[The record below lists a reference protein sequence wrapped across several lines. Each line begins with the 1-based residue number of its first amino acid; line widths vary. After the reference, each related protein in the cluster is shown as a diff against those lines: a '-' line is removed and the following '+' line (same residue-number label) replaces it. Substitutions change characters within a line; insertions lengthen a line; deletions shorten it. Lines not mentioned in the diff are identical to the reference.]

1 MWHAVAMIQKY
12 LPAVALVISLG
23 ALAAA
28 GTFYFEGQRT
38 YRKLSA
44 DIAQVK
50 VSLTL
55 LTQRAGAGGE
65 SETIQAIQNR
75 LAVLEE
81 NWRNPQ
87 TAAPSPTPE
96 APAQS
101 FSVAPSADQ
110 GATGPSTDCIP
121 AGTAFVMTEADSY
134 AICGTKVVIA
144 FASISQ
150 DAAVLDNG
158 IALAKGLASPLP
170 DSSCK
175 VSLVSADAETGFA
188 ELRVTC

>member
-1 MWHAVAMIQKY
+1 MIQKY

-28 GTFYFEGQRT
+28 GVFYFEGQRT

-44 DIAQVK
+44 EIAQVK

-65 SETIQAIQNR
+65 GETIQAIQNR

-87 TAAPSPTPE
+87 AGGAAPAPE
-96 APAQS
+96 APAQT
-101 FSVAPSADQ
+101 FSVAPTGDQ
-110 GATGPSTDCIP
+110 SGNGPTSDCIP

-134 AICGTKVVIA
+134 AICGTSVVIA

-158 IALAKGLASPLP
+158 VALAKGMASPFP
-170 DSSCK
+170 DSTCK
-175 VSLVSADAETGFA
+175 VNLVSADAETGFA